1 MTFDR
6 YGHLFPSPEDDHDK
20 LARGEIGIVA

>member
-6 YGHLFPSPEDDHDK
+6 HGHLFLSPEDDNDK